1 MQSKNNTKQ
10 RNASIQG
17 LRSFKDTL
25 PKNVKKFAN
34 FSNFLAEICHICSRE
49 GDFLVDFEKC

>member
-25 PKNVKKFAN
+25 PKNVKKIMIFQRHFAK
-34 FSNFLAEICHICSRE
+34 
-49 GDFLVDFEKC
+49 KCQKNN